1 MDHPT
6 FGNGK
11 ICYIEIPSNDINSS
25 AAFYETVFGWIIRR
39 DDNGNI
45 SFDDAVGVVC
55 GMWVV
60 GRKPATEIGLII
72 SIMVYDIMA
81 TIDLIIANGGKILDI
96 DVDSK
101 EKTARFSDP
110 TGNIFVLYQ
119 HGKNN

>member
-11 ICYIEIPSNDINSS
+11 ICYIEIPSNDINGS
-25 AAFYETVFGWIIRR
+25 ADFYETVFGWIIRR

-45 SFDDAVGVVC
+45 SFDDSVGEVS

-60 GRKPATEIGLII
+60 GRKPATEIGFVI
-72 SIMVYDIMA
+72 SVMVYDLMA
-81 TIDLIIANGGKILDI
+81 TIDLIIANGGKILNT

-101 EKTARFSDP
+101 EKTASFSDP
-110 TGNIFVLYQ
+110 AGNIFVLYQ
-119 HGKNN
+119 HGRK